1 MHRAHTPASIPDPL
15 PFFMSVVTVFQ
26 SVPVPAEEAH
36 PDNAQT
42 DAGEGEL
49 RRRMV
54 GLGATILVE
63 ITIIALLLTMGWNL
77 SQGEPEAPVVTSIEA
92 RNVSPPAPE
101 EPSEEQPP
109 AEAQPE
115 TQQAEVQ
122 PIETPELP
130 EPTPLEPP
138 PLVLPN
144 PAPAPP
150 PPKPA
155 PQPSPSPAPK
165 TPPQVYGPPDTGSP
179 SYSNDSQRVGTA
191 PNGEPMYAARWY
203 REPTRQELA
212 GYLST
217 ATGPGSALIVCR
229 TVPGFYVEDCE
240 LLGEAPRG
248 SQIGRAVMA
257 AAWQFRVR
265 PAVIGGRSQF
275 GSWVR
280 IRIDYRNVSQP

>member
-1 MHRAHTPASIPDPL
+1 ML
-15 PFFMSVVTVFQ
+15 Q
-26 SVPVPAEEAH
+26 SLPVPAEEARLDDAH
-36 PDNAQT
+36 SG
-42 DAGEGEL
+42 AGEG
-49 RRRMV
+49 V
-54 GLGATILVE
+54 GVGVKRDGDAFWGRLTGIGATILVE
-63 ITIIALLLTMGWNL
+63 ILIIALMLTLGWNL

-92 RNVSPPAPE
+92 RNVSSAAPE
-101 EPSEEQPP
+101 EAIEEDSQP
-109 AEAQPE
+109 EAQPE
-115 TQQAEVQ
+115 TQPAETQ

-138 PLVLPN
+138 PLILPT

-165 TPPQVYGPPDTGSP
+165 TPPRVYGPPDTGSP
-179 SYSNDSQRVGTA
+179 SYSSDSQRVGTA

-217 ATGPGSALIVCR
+217 ATGPGSALIVCK
-229 TVPGFYVEDCE
+229 TVPGYYVEDCE
-240 LLGEAPRG
+240 LLGEVPRG
-248 SQIGRAVMA
+248 SQIGRAVLA

-280 IRIDYRNVSQP
+280 IRIDYRNMGQP